1 MGLGVRILL
10 ERSEGEMP
18 TTPDYVSSVS
28 LLFRVRS
35 QCQQRG
41 FEIAM
46 DDFENAG
53 NLTITEIVFFPTVD
67 FTRMIWGTQAESGT
81 LTLLGSTPTF
91 YTTTDIYTSP
101 TYYTQSGF
109 LLLST
114 DCEIVTL
121 TASATA
127 TAKVETSATLPGFI
141 QSIKGKIKGRT
152 SSKGVS
158 FVNSDSTV
166 SLFASENMIAPS
178 KDSLEKL
185 TLKIF
190 NTANDWYLG
199 LASFPDLVISST
211 PDSLQA
217 VSKNDVFFIVQ
228 STSSDILEHS
238 VLVGTDTATIAC
250 FYQYKQTDISIEYIE
265 TSACY
270 QANYSNASFVG
281 GKSDIL
287 GDVLF
292 LFSANAE
299 NDSIVSHAAQFT
311 APMLLRGM
319 DSESTN
325 KDVLEY
331 NNFDIEVK
339 FGWREIIII

>member
-1 MGLGVRILL
+1 
-10 ERSEGEMP
+10 
-18 TTPDYVSSVS
+18 
-28 LLFRVRS
+28 
-35 QCQQRG
+35 
-41 FEIAM
+41 M
-46 DDFENAG
+46 DDFEG
-53 NLTITEIVFFPTVD
+53 SVNLTTTEILFFPTVD
-67 FTRMIWGTQAESGT
+67 FTRTIWGTQPESGT
-81 LTLLGSTPTF
+81 LVLLSSTPAF
-91 YTTTDIYTSP
+91 YTTTDVYTSP
-101 TYYTQSGF
+101 SYYTQSGF

-114 DCEIVTL
+114 NSEIVTL

-127 TAKVETSATLPGFI
+127 TAKIETFATLPGFI
-141 QSIKGKIKGRT
+141 QSIEGKIKGKT
-152 SSKGVS
+152 SSKGIS

-166 SLFASENMIAPS
+166 SLFASEDMIAPS

-211 PDSLQA
+211 PDSLQSI
-217 VSKNDVFFIVQ
+217 SKNDVFFVVQ

-265 TSACY
+265 TRACY

-292 LFSANAE
+292 LFSVNDD
-299 NDSIVSHAAQFT
+299 NDSVVSHAAQFT
-311 APMLLRGM
+311 APMLLRGIET
-319 DSESTN
+319 ESTN
-325 KDVLEY
+325 KDILEY

-339 FGWREIIII
+339 FGWQEIIII